1 MVGLAALST
10 QAMVKAMATAAKA
23 VAAKAV
29 AAKAAA
35 GTMRQQGSCGW
46 LGLLFDGGS
55 QVDRMCNCM
64 CMCIHIYIIIHV
76 YIYMCVRISY
86 IRVYIYIIVHWP
98 GLEFVYMC
106 DIWMWIH
113 SCLCARCGWALTTDC
128 SIGVMLI
135 FCIPAILLWHVA
147 CAQDMKWCVSAT
159 QQWTCLTLAFQE
171 HVPSGKLT
179 CWPWKSPIFSGFT
192 NLPTPIYQGLC

>member
-35 GTMRQQGSCGW
+35 GTMRQQGICGW

-64 CMCIHIYIIIHV
+64 CMCIYI
-76 YIYMCVRISY
+76 
-86 IRVYIYIIVHWP
+86 
-98 GLEFVYMC
+98 
-106 DIWMWIH
+106 
-113 SCLCARCGWALTTDC
+113 
-128 SIGVMLI
+128 
-135 FCIPAILLWHVA
+135 
-147 CAQDMKWCVSAT
+147 
-159 QQWTCLTLAFQE
+159 
-171 HVPSGKLT
+171 
-179 CWPWKSPIFSGFT
+179 
-192 NLPTPIYQGLC
+192 

>member
-76 YIYMCVRISY
+76 YIYICVCVYHIY
-86 IRVYIYIIVHWP
+86 VYIYN
-98 GLEFVYMC
+98 
-106 DIWMWIH
+106 
-113 SCLCARCGWALTTDC
+113 SSLTWL
-128 SIGVMLI
+128 GV
-135 FCIPAILLWHVA
+135 CIYV
-147 CAQDMKWCVSAT
+147 
-159 QQWTCLTLAFQE
+159 
-171 HVPSGKLT
+171 
-179 CWPWKSPIFSGFT
+179 
-192 NLPTPIYQGLC
+192 

>member
-76 YIYMCVRISY
+76 YIYVCAY
-86 IRVYIYIIVHWP
+86 IIYTCIYI
-98 GLEFVYMC
+98 
-106 DIWMWIH
+106 
-113 SCLCARCGWALTTDC
+113 
-128 SIGVMLI
+128 
-135 FCIPAILLWHVA
+135 
-147 CAQDMKWCVSAT
+147 
-159 QQWTCLTLAFQE
+159 
-171 HVPSGKLT
+171 
-179 CWPWKSPIFSGFT
+179 
-192 NLPTPIYQGLC
+192 